1 MSAVLP
7 LTIDM
12 VRGVLAREG
21 PTAAAVREALAG
33 VASPSEAW
41 EILDARGMTP
51 SASAPWLA
59 WTPRT
64 CEFCGGLGTYWRYVP
79 RIDGGDV
86 VMCASCKGLTVDA
99 PEPVGVPDSIEL
111 AVALAGDPEGVA
123 RCSLLAVEALARL
136 AQWGDRPVPA
146 PRAVWRTASR
156 LLAWNDGPENVPWT
170 RGRRLFEHVAS
181 RVRVAAERALTSRER
196 RERREAF
203 APLREVARALALHG
217 RDPRSGPRLG
227 AVPGRGRPVDRAVP
241 FRGALARDAR
251 RPLRA
256 DARSAGRG
264 ARLRRLSRRRGRARS
279 LAAHGARRHA
289 SFRVITTAAD
299 IARGAYVSLRSGGM
313 AYHWS
318 IAAWACS
325 AVGSNDAR
333 ARSKAGTRAG
343 SRSAKAHPSPQG

>member
-7 LTIDM
+7 LTIDV

-21 PTAAAVREALAG
+21 SSAAAVREALAG

-111 AVALAGDPEGVA
+111 AVALAGDPDGIA
-123 RCSLLAVEALARL
+123 RGSLLAAEALARL

-181 RVRVAAERALTSRER
+181 RVRVAVERALTSRER

-203 APLREVARALALHG
+203 APLREVARARWPFTAEILEAALDWA
-217 RDPRSGPRLG
+217 RCPD
-227 AVPGRGRPVDRAVP
+227 AVVP
-241 FRGALARDAR
+241 STEPCRF
-251 RPLRA
+251 
-256 DARSAGRG
+256 AG
-264 ARLRRLSRRRGRARS
+264 RS
-279 LAAHGARRHA
+279 LATLADPFAPMLEVLAAGHAFDAFLDDAVVLVASPRTAPGA
-289 SFRVITTAAD
+289 TPP
-299 IARGAYVSLRSGGM
+299 
-313 AYHWS
+313 
-318 IAAWACS
+318 S
-325 AVGSNDAR
+325 A
-333 ARSKAGTRAG
+333 
-343 SRSAKAHPSPQG
+343 